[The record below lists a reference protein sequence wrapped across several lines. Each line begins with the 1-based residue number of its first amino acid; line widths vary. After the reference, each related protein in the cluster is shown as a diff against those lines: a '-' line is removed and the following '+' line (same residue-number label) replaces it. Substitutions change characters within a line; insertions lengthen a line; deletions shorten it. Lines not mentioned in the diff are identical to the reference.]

1 MCTAGKAFAG
11 AAIAK
16 DVSTSRSTLAV
27 RIIDLVRSECP
38 SVMTTTGRRNMHIL
52 DRTGSAWDV
61 FRRRWR
67 SCNNERCSRSHHSE
81 RAKSTRGG
89 WRRLHVDHQRRLNP
103 AAVFPLRRKTRHRT
117 SNGIGSEVPTCT
129 ALRTSTSLTRH
140 FKRCHR
146 HGDSGVQ

>member
-1 MCTAGKAFAG
+1 
-11 AAIAK
+11 
-16 DVSTSRSTLAV
+16 
-27 RIIDLVRSECP
+27 
-38 SVMTTTGRRNMHIL
+38 MHIL

-103 AAVFPLRRKTRHRT
+103 AAVFPSVSYTHLRRSAPRSSRTRKAMPGYVAFTARMASRT
-117 SNGIGSEVPTCT
+117 VSASTGTSPAPPTRVRNWLGSRTVTLMTRPPIGESAAPLRPLRATAQSSN
-129 ALRTSTSLTRH
+129 
-140 FKRCHR
+140 
-146 HGDSGVQ
+146 